1 MITGFYGFIFG
12 IKVAA
17 LTIMFAGVAAVYR
30 VLKYPYLLN
39 RFFELKNYLLYGVCG
54 AGHYFAAD
62 KSERAVIIRMAP
74 LTASAYFLVL
84 L

>member
-1 MITGFYGFIFG
+1 MVFYFFI
-12 IKVAA
+12 
-17 LTIMFAGVAAVYR
+17 
-30 VLKYPYLLN
+30 N
-39 RFFELKNYLLYGVCG
+39 GVCG

-74 LTASAYFLVL
+74 LTAAAYFLVL

>member
-1 MITGFYGFIFG
+1 
-12 IKVAA
+12 
-17 LTIMFAGVAAVYR
+17 
-30 VLKYPYLLN
+30 LLN

-74 LTASAYFLVL
+74 LTAAAYFLVL